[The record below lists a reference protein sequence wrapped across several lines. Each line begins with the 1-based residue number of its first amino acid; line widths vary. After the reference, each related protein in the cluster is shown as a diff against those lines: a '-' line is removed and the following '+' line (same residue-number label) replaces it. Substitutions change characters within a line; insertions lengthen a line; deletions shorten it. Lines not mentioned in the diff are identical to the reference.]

1 MKSKDI
7 KLAVVGMG
15 YVGLPLAIEFSKKFD
30 VLGFD
35 IKEERIKNLK
45 KNYDETNEVSL
56 KEIKRAKKISFSNS
70 IKDLADCNTFI
81 ISVPTPVNKNKIPD
95 VSYLIKATEI
105 ISNILKKNDTVI
117 YESTVYPGATEEV
130 CLPILEKKSKLKLN
144 KDFYLGY
151 SPERINPG
159 DKLRK
164 IKDIVKITSGSNA
177 YASKFV
183 NRLYSAIIKA
193 GTHKAKSIKI
203 AEAAK
208 VIENTQR
215 DLNIALIN
223 ELSIIFKKIGI
234 SSEEVFKAAETKW
247 NFIPFRPGLVGG
259 HCIGVDPYYLTYKSK
274 KIGYNPKII
283 LSGRKLNDSM
293 SRYVYKD
300 IANKLKLKN
309 IVLKKSKILIMGMTF
324 KENCPDT
331 RNSKVFDLYNLFKK
345 QKSNVYFYD
354 PVVKKSQNLK
364 NNFNIINK
372 PKLKNYDCVIIA
384 VKHKNFFKIR
394 NKISSYCNKKGFIY
408 DMKYLLKERKSNYY
422 RI

>member
-1 MKSKDI
+1 MKLKDI

-30 VLGFD
+30 VVGFD
-35 IKEERIKNLK
+35 IKKERIKNLK
-45 KNYDETNEVSL
+45 KNYDETNEVSS
-56 KEIKRAKKISFSNS
+56 KEIKRAKKITFSNLT
-70 IKDLADCNTFI
+70 KDLADCNTFI

-95 VSYLIKATEI
+95 VSYLVKATKI
-105 ISNILKKNDTVI
+105 ISNILKRNDTVI

-144 KDFYLGY
+144 EDFYLGY

-164 IKDIVKITSGSNA
+164 IKDIVKITSGSNV

-183 NRLYSAIIKA
+183 NNLYSAIIKA

-293 SRYVYKD
+293 SKHVYKD
-300 IANKLKLKN
+300 ITNQLRLKN

-345 QKSNVYFYD
+345 QKSNVFFYD
-354 PVVKKSQNLK
+354 PVVKKSKKFK

-384 VKHKNFFKIR
+384 VKHKNFFAIR
-394 NKISSYCNKKGFIY
+394 NKIPSYCNKKGFIY

>member
-1 MKSKDI
+1 
-7 KLAVVGMG
+7 
-15 YVGLPLAIEFSKKFD
+15 
-30 VLGFD
+30 
-35 IKEERIKNLK
+35 
-45 KNYDETNEVSL
+45 
-56 KEIKRAKKISFSNS
+56 
-70 IKDLADCNTFI
+70 
-81 ISVPTPVNKNKIPD
+81 
-95 VSYLIKATEI
+95 
-105 ISNILKKNDTVI
+105 
-117 YESTVYPGATEEV
+117 VYPGATEEV

-300 IANKLKLKN
+300 IASKLKLKN

-384 VKHKNFFKIR
+384 VKHKNFFKIK